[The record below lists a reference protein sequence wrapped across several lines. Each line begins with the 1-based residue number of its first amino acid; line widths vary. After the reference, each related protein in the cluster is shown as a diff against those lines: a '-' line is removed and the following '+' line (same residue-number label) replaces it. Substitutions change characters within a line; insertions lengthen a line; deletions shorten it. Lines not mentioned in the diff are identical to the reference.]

1 MPVHIPGAHVPVEAM
16 TNLEA
21 KRALLWQIQ
30 NAEILHAK
38 ILGLD
43 LGIAS
48 EREVNQLANYTI
60 QEMTKGSDLLD
71 DLINHIKR
79 TEPQ

>member
-1 MPVHIPGAHVPVEAM
+1 MNIPGAHVPVEAM
-16 TNLEA
+16 TNMEA

-30 NAEILHAK
+30 NAEVLHK
-38 ILGLD
+38 RILD
-43 LGIAS
+43 LNLTIAS
-48 EREVNQLANYTI
+48 EREVNALAKYTI
-60 QEMTKGSDLLD
+60 DEMTKGSDLLD